1 MGFTP
6 DADELEL
13 VINNLQD
20 LEFDKEKF
28 VDDVFNGEYILVIGN
43 EVMMEKSVEE
53 TGDVNQYILKQ
64 LNCVLKTNYKDF
76 NEVALHSN
84 NKIDP
89 IRNLLNLKQFK
100 YHLND
105 ISIELVSL
113 LRLKLFKTVITTT
126 FDFYLENLMLDIWGD
141 KLKIVNI
148 CDDKSLS
155 AFRNDL
161 KKCREDIKY
170 SEPTLI
176 YAFGKAE
183 KDESKMYAKT
193 DTDYIKIIERWMQ
206 LDKRSDQMIG
216 FIQSKRLLA
225 LGCKFED
232 WYFRFFWYI
241 LKRNID
247 KLNEGEV
254 AITFDVNDRSE
265 SNLKNFLYRTRVY
278 THGDARRFM
287 EDITKT
293 LTSTDPDSP
302 FREQIIRYRRKGGIF
317 ISYCSHDVMVASK
330 LFFMLRKKFDNVWFD
345 NISLYGGD
353 NYNEE
358 IEKAIASCKIFIPVL
373 TSRVASDL
381 KAGKTDSYY
390 NKEWRLAAKMK
401 DQLKIIPIAING
413 YNLKMDYHNVVFE
426 GIIED
431 TVSGVDLMMPEG
443 YNKLVDA
450 IDKYL
455 ME

>member
-13 VINNLQD
+13 VINDLQD

-43 EVMMEKSVEE
+43 EVMMDKSVEE

-64 LNCVLKTNYKDF
+64 LNYVLKTNYKDF

-105 ISIELVSL
+105 ISVELVSL

-148 CDDKSLS
+148 CDDKSLA

-161 KKCREDIKY
+161 KKYREGIKY

-317 ISYCSHDVMVASK
+317 ISYCSNDVMVASK

-358 IEKAIASCKIFIPVL
+358 IEKAISSCKIFIPVL

-381 KAGKTDSYY
+381 IAGKTDYYY

-401 DQLKIIPIAING
+401 GQLKIIPIAING